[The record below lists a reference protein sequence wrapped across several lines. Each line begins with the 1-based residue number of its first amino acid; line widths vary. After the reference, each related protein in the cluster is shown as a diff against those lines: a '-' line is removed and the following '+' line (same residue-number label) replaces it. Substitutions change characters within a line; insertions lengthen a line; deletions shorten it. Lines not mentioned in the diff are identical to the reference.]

1 MNDVEGKQN
10 HIKQFVMDLA
20 RCQSPVVTRY
30 GHGRFLSWLKIMD
43 DSSFHC
49 RRSILENDARS
60 DNAIQKTSKIDTSE
74 ESKATISEC
83 SDNDSSTSK
92 TKEESQTLKKKMFGK
107 ADCVKNDKIFI

>member
-1 MNDVEGKQN
+1 
-10 HIKQFVMDLA
+10 
-20 RCQSPVVTRY
+20 
-30 GHGRFLSWLKIMD
+30 MD

-92 TKEESQTLKKKMFGK
+92 TKEESQALKKKMFGK